1 MSKNNPKHCLQS
13 ELTAD
18 WTNNRRTHPA
28 HSTKPSSR
36 DRKHKISRVRVRNPT
51 TAGLNFMLRRLFY
64 VSSSKSPI
72 FLGKKY
78 HTMPVTSV
86 HSPESVCDALL
97 PPSGK
102 KRYNKNAAYLCSA
115 VKASEGLIKI
125 YCRDALNSK
134 WLFCWSSSYCLLLW
148 CIKLADSDLSAVLC
162 SVFLLTGLSNRVIK
176 CLVLRLSDLCVHPWP
191 EVSVHLYC
199 VMRQ

>member
-1 MSKNNPKHCLQS
+1 MITRRIVSYVSGTILWRICEPACRQKLTVYVFVCTYQHTAALSIKCQRIILNMDCNQNLLLIEQITDAHIQLTRQS
-13 ELTAD
+13 LAQETEN
-18 WTNNRRTHPA
+18 TR
-28 HSTKPSSR
+28 SQGSE
-36 DRKHKISRVRVRNPT
+36 VRNPT
-51 TAGLNFMLRRLFY
+51 TAGLNFMLRRLSY

-72 FLGKKY
+72 LLGKKH

-102 KRYNKNAAYLCSA
+102 KRYNRNAAYLCSA

-134 WLFCWSSSYCLLLW
+134 
-148 CIKLADSDLSAVLC
+148 
-162 SVFLLTGLSNRVIK
+162 
-176 CLVLRLSDLCVHPWP
+176 
-191 EVSVHLYC
+191 
-199 VMRQ
+199 